1 MLMRGFHSPS
11 WETLKERQSGWQSP
25 EDGKKSL
32 KRRGEELEP
41 ETLRGEDIFA
51 ARSLTNPI
59 KGGRRKERK
68 NQPAGNL
75 FFLAA
80 PPFPEEGERAQCN

>member
-32 KRRGEELEP
+32 KRRGEELGP

-59 KGGRRKERK
+59 KGGEK
-68 NQPAGNL
+68 
-75 FFLAA
+75 
-80 PPFPEEGERAQCN
+80 EGEKEPTCGELVFLGRTSPSGRGRESSM